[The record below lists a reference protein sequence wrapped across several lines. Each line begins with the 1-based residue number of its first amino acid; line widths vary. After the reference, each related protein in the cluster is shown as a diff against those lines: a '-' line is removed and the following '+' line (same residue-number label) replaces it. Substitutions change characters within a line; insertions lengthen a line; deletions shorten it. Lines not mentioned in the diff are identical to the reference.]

1 MQVSNSG
8 AIQLNRFV
16 RGEGR
21 LPELVQWVIW
31 VFASALLSW
40 AVYLFNFKAAIGIPF
55 ILVASV
61 VGFSLLWR
69 TDIGLYLMLFLAFTI
84 SVFNRLVE
92 NIPMGI
98 AMDAIIGVMLCGLF
112 YRAQFNRSWS
122 IFNTPITLA
131 VLLWAGMNMIEFL
144 NPVAPSRA
152 AWFYVVRPAVE
163 YLMLFF
169 IAYQTLDTPTKLF
182 RFLYCLIAFSVVSA
196 VWGIWQATFGYF
208 EWEYK
213 YVVRHDLV
221 HLVFNYG
228 RWRAIGSIGS
238 PSQFGIIMAF
248 MCTVCLSL
256 AFAATGFWRK
266 IILWLATGITGLAM
280 IYSGT
285 RSAFVIVPIFLL
297 VWVVLSK
304 NPKMYL
310 LLFIGAIGMTILI
323 ITPSNNYH
331 IQRIQSTFQP
341 SADASYQTRAKN
353 RSMILPWIVK
363 HPIGGG
369 LGSTGIWGQRFSPGT
384 FLANFPPDSG
394 LIRVAVELGWVGLF
408 FFLYLYYRII
418 IHGSLALLKMRNP
431 DYKAIVAG
439 IIGGVVALLVVEWGQ
454 EVVGVFP
461 MSILFWL
468 LLAILFRVIHFD
480 QTESKKS

>member
-1 MQVSNSG
+1 MPASYSLANQTH
-8 AIQLNRFV
+8 RFL

-21 LPELVQWVIW
+21 LPEVTQWLIW
-31 VFASALLSW
+31 VLSAVFVSW
-40 AVYLFNFKAAIGIPF
+40 AVHRFAFKAALGIPML
-55 ILVASV
+55 LVALP

-69 TDIGLYLMLFLAFTI
+69 TDIGLYLMLLLAFTI

-92 NIPMGI
+92 NVPMGV

-112 YRAQFNRSWS
+112 YRAQYHRNWS
-122 IFNTPITLA
+122 AFQTPISLA
-131 VLLWAGMNMIEFL
+131 ILFWIGMNVLEFL
-144 NPVAPSRA
+144 NPVAPSRT

-163 YLMLFF
+163 YLMLYF

-182 RFLYCLIAFSVVSA
+182 RFFYCLIAFSVISA
-196 VWGIWQATFGYF
+196 LWGIWQATFGYF
-208 EWEYK
+208 AWEYN

-248 MCTVCLSL
+248 ICVCCLSL
-256 AFAATGFWRK
+256 AFAATGFWK
-266 IILWLATGITGLAM
+266 KVSLWIASGITGLAM
-280 IYSGT
+280 VYSGT

-297 VWVVLSK
+297 VWVVLSQ
-304 NPKMYL
+304 NPKMYAL
-310 LLFIGAIGMTILI
+310 LVAGAIVMTILI

-353 RSMILPWIVK
+353 RSMIFPWILK

-384 FLANFPPDSG
+384 FLANFAPDSG
-394 LIRVAVELGWVGLF
+394 LIRVAVELGWIGLL
-408 FFLYLYYRII
+408 FFLYLYYRVIVY
-418 IHGSLALLKMRNP
+418 GSRAVLKMKNTT
-431 DYKAIVAG
+431 YKAMVAG
-439 IIGGVVALLVVEWGQ
+439 IIGGIVALLVVEWGQ

-468 LLAILFRVIHFD
+468 LLAILFRAIHFD
-480 QTESKKS
+480 QTESAQP